1 MPNQCSITITRGRNK
16 GKLCRVVNKTCRHQT
31 IRCPNC
37 GEDFSYKHTYTAHAR
52 ACMPNR
58 KLVVSPDPGL
68 DPDLD
73 PDLASDTDTNLDLD
87 TDLSQDRMTGKKTT
101 YIRKRTHRRRDDM
114 DMDKSEII
122 ARLHDLERENKNLK
136 DKVQQVAEQPRN
148 INNIMVIGNDF
159 FQELTAKIGK
169 DSAVQFLSS
178 AATTGK
184 PIDVIDKLYLE
195 GKDPMNYPIACR
207 NDDHFRYLSH
217 DGAGGKKLVDDRG
230 GAIIGD
236 LMMNRLRNAFL
247 MAANELISKHVDGT
261 AESDKDVLRSVQN
274 ITTVDKKMIV
284 YQLAEATNN
293 SSHPFFLD
301 ESECPAS
308 DHVPLY

>member
-1 MPNQCSITITRGRNK
+1 MPDRDS
-16 GKLCRVVNKTCRHQT
+16 
-31 IRCPNC
+31 
-37 GEDFSYKHTYTAHAR
+37 D
-52 ACMPNR
+52 
-58 KLVVSPDPGL
+58 PDLDLDLDLDL

-73 PDLASDTDTNLDLD
+73 LDLD
-87 TDLSQDRMTGKKTT
+87 PDLDADSESASEQEHKQRKKKTR
-101 YIRKRTHRRRDDM
+101 IRKRTHRRRDNM

-136 DKVQQVAEQPRN
+136 DKVQQVAEQPRS

-178 AATTGK
+178 VATTGK

-217 DGAGGKKLVDDRG
+217 DGAGGRKLVDDHG

-301 ESECPAS
+301 ESECLA
-308 DHVPLY
+308 DTHYAPLY